1 MGYYGDCRD
10 CIHKSSIH
18 RAGSGHECEFICGY
32 SKVEMDD
39 VYGDPCCNFQDAAA
53 VQAAQQREKDRKDA
67 EAFVTGWYL
76 GEHADDLAPCVV
88 GIIAVIIAVGIWERL
103 SMSDSPISITIK
115 GLISLYILY
124 KIFLKW
130 IWKFLSFIYKE
141 MCEQA
146 TRNKIDT
153 FCATLVTS
161 LFVTWIFTWVYDV
174 RYFFES
180 YIAIAFLIHRFCFK
194 SLMKA
199 LHEKLRQHNN
209 SF

>member
-1 MGYYGDCRD
+1 MYYNDCRD
-10 CIHKSSIH
+10 S
-18 RAGSGHECEFICGY
+18 
-32 SKVEMDD
+32 
-39 VYGDPCCNFQDAAA
+39 CNFQDAAA

-88 GIIAVIIAVGIWERL
+88 FICGAIIAVGVWERL
-103 SMSDSPISITIK
+103 SLSDSPIAITIK

-124 KIFLKW
+124 KILLQW

-146 TRNKIDT
+146 TRDKIDT
-153 FCATLVTS
+153 FCGTLVTS
-161 LFVTWIFTWVYDV
+161 LFVTWVFTWVYDV

-180 YIAIAFLIHRFCFK
+180 YVVIALLIHRFCIK
-194 SLMKA
+194 SWMHA
-199 LHEKLRQHNN
+199 LREKLKQ
-209 SF
+209 